1 MSAAAV
7 TMRLLRTEQLRRLC
21 LALRARPADG
31 PQGGPPPRGGSAA
44 QGTSTTR
51 PKAERPST

>member
-1 MSAAAV
+1 MSQAAV
-7 TMRLLRTEQLRRLC
+7 TVRLLRTEQLRRLC
-21 LALRARPADG
+21 LALRPRSSDGAGAGRSARAE
-31 PQGGPPPRGGSAA
+31 RAA